1 MSIQEKEFGYPSS
14 FFLFSHIY
22 KKIFL
27 MKSGILKFESKVILV
42 LTRNGRR

>member
-1 MSIQEKEFGYPSS
+1 MSIRKEGLVIQALFS
-14 FFLFSHIY
+14 FSHIY